1 MYSLPAGVFIKT
13 LSRYCRNEL
22 SVPCSPSAI
31 ATNGHARP
39 VEVVVVDG
47 TDVVT
52 GTLLV
57 VVGRVVVGRVV
68 VGRVVVV
75 AGTLLVVVLAGIV
88 VTGTIVVVVG

>member
-22 SVPCSPSAI
+22 SFPCSPSAI

-57 VVGRVVVGRVV
+57 VVGRVVVVGRTLLVV

-75 AGTLLVVVLAGIV
+75 AGTDVVVC
-88 VTGTIVVVVG
+88 

>member
-57 VVGRVVVGRVV
+57 VVGRMVVVGR
-68 VGRVVVV
+68 
-75 AGTLLVVVLAGIV
+75 TLLVVVLAGIV
-88 VTGTIVVVVG
+88 VTGTVVVVVG

>member
-13 LSRYCRNEL
+13 LSRYCRNEP

-57 VVGRVVVGRVV
+57 VVGRVVVVGRTLLVV

-75 AGTLLVVVLAGIV
+75 AGTDVVVC
-88 VTGTIVVVVG
+88 